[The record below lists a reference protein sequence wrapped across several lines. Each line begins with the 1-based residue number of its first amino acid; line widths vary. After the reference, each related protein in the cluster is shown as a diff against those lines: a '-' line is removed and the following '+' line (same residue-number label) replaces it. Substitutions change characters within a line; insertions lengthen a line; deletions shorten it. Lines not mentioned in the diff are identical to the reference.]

1 MVGIVTATETIVLRP
16 SPTSHRRPVSRTPAL
31 PRAITVLPIAAILV
45 VQAVLSIR
53 LAHVG
58 IASDDEG
65 LYIYSGHQLIHELW
79 HGGGSPYYE
88 TYFSGAPVIY
98 PVLAAMVDH
107 VGGLVLVRLMSGVF
121 ILVATWLLYATTRWT
136 FGYWPAVTA
145 AGLFASLGITQF
157 LSAYA
162 TYDAMALMLM
172 AAAAYCAVRA
182 ATDHR
187 NRWLLLIPVIL
198 LVANATKYASVLFD
212 PVVILLAAL
221 MIRDTGWKRVLQ
233 RATVLTCTSLVMLVV
248 AVLLAGTSYLK
259 GILGTTLVRSGTA
272 YFQVPASPDLVAQHS
287 WDWIGV
293 IVCLGLLAVII
304 NSLQRRERAHLALII
319 VLVVAGTLVTIENMR
334 LHSLTSVDKHDD
346 FGAWFTCI
354 AAGYALARFAELAR
368 SWLVRIPLIVV
379 AISGVVVVAA
389 LYSSQSIAF
398 FASPGPVM
406 PRVAAIQPYVK
417 PGTQHYLLS
426 YATPLTYY
434 LRPSLSWTQVV
445 EHNYIMYPL
454 PGHPGTFLEG
464 ASGFRAAISHH
475 WFAVISFA
483 SPSIY
488 PWDAWEQLE
497 LNAVRSTSGYIL
509 ISTADGLTYIYAPE
523 YPRWEA
529 ANHGHM

>member
-1 MVGIVTATETIVLRP
+1 MIATEASVRSLPRA
-16 SPTSHRRPVSRTPAL
+16 SHRRPASKTPSVPRTVVGL
-31 PRAITVLPIAAILV
+31 PVAAILV
-45 VQAVLSIR
+45 MQALMSIR

-98 PVLAAMVDH
+98 PVLAAMADSL
-107 VGGLVLVRLMSGVF
+107 GGLVLVRLMSGLF
-121 ILVATWLLYATTRWT
+121 MAVATWLLYTTTRRI

-145 AGLFASLGITQF
+145 AGLFASLGITQY

-172 AAAAYCAVRA
+172 AAAAYCAVRS

-187 NRWLLLIPVIL
+187 SRWLLFIPVIL
-198 LVANATKYASVLFD
+198 LCANATKYASVLFD

-221 MIRDTGWKRVLQ
+221 MVRDGGRKRMLQ
-233 RATVLTCTSLVMLVV
+233 RAIALTCTSLALVV
-248 AVLLAGTSYLK
+248 TVVLLAGTSYLK
-259 GILGTTLVRSGTA
+259 GVLSTTLDRSGTA
-272 YFQVPASPDLVAQHS
+272 FFQVPTAPHVVALRS

-293 IVCLGLLAVII
+293 IVCLGLVAVII
-304 NSLQRRERAHLALII
+304 NIPHRRERTHLALII
-319 VLVVAGTLVTIENMR
+319 MLVVAGMLVTIENMR
-334 LHSLTSVDKHDD
+334 LHSLTAVNKHDD

-368 SWLVRIPLIVV
+368 SWLVRVPLIVLAV
-379 AISGVVVVAA
+379 SGVVAVAS
-389 LYSSQSIAF
+389 LYSSQSATF

-406 PRVAAIQPYVK
+406 PRVEAIQPYVK
-417 PGTQHYLLS
+417 PGPQHYLLA

-434 LRPSLSWTQVV
+434 LHPSLSWTQVV
-445 EHNYIMYPL
+445 EHNYIKYPE
-454 PGHPGTFLEG
+454 PGRPGVFLQG
-464 ASGFRAAISHH
+464 AQGFRAAIGHH
-475 WFAVISFA
+475 WFAVISLA
-483 SPSIY
+483 AQSVD
-488 PWDAWEQLE
+488 PWDSWEQVE

-509 ISTADGLTYIYAPE
+509 ISTADGLTYIYAPD
-523 YPRWEA
+523 YPRWEGGA
-529 ANHGHM
+529 RN

>member
-1 MVGIVTATETIVLRP
+1 VTATETIVLQP
-16 SPTSHRRPVSRTPAL
+16 SRTRHRRPASRTLAF
-31 PRAITVLPIAAILV
+31 PRAVTVLPVVAILV
-45 VQAVLSIR
+45 MQAVLSIR

-107 VGGLVLVRLMSGVF
+107 VGGLVLVRQMSGVF
-121 ILVATWLLYATTRWT
+121 ILGATWLLYATTRWI

-145 AGLFASLGITQF
+145 AGLFASLGVTQF

-198 LVANATKYASVLFD
+198 LVANATKYASTLFD

-221 MIRDTGWKRVLQ
+221 MVRDRGWKRVLQ
-233 RATVLTCTSLVMLVV
+233 RATVLTCTSLVMFAV
-248 AVLLAGTSYLK
+248 AVLLAGTTYLK
-259 GILGTTLVRSGTA
+259 GVLDTTLARSGTA
-272 YFQVPASPDLVAQHS
+272 FFQVPAAPHVVALHS

-293 IVCLGLLAVII
+293 IVCLGFVAVVI
-304 NSLQRRERAHLALII
+304 NIPQRRERAHLALII
-319 VLVVAGTLVTIENMR
+319 MLVVAGTLVTIENMR
-334 LHSLTSVDKHDD
+334 LHSLTSVNKHDD

-368 SWLVRIPLIVV
+368 SWLVRIPLIVL
-379 AISGVVVVAA
+379 AISGVAVVAA
-389 LYSSQSIAF
+389 LYSSQSTAF
-398 FASPGPVM
+398 FASPGSVM

-417 PGTQHYLLS
+417 PGPQHYLLS
-426 YATPLTYY
+426 YVTPLTYY

-445 EHNYIMYPL
+445 EHNYIKYPV
-454 PGHPGTFLEG
+454 PGRPGTFLEG
-464 ASGFRAAISHH
+464 APGFRAAIEHH
-475 WFAVISFA
+475 WFAVISFSSA
-483 SPSIY
+483 SIN

-497 LNAVRSTSGYIL
+497 INVVRTTPGYIL
-509 ISTADGLTYIYAPE
+509 VSTADGPTYIYAPD
-523 YPRWEA
+523 YPR
-529 ANHGHM
+529 